1 MRARNIHRLS
11 TLKAASALRIRG
23 VWIGDSQKRFFAF
36 FPNRLSAIHRG
47 LNPAPALAKP
57 LDRRG
62 RSGAIQG
69 YPGGGGRMRFSQ
81 AVDRF
86 IADNAADHA
95 AQGRVMPLSSAPL
108 YRGNRT
114 PKNVDRNIHLLGLR
128 ASHTVEASRSLI
140 RGGAESAGHG
150 ALRGCGGAA

>member
-1 MRARNIHRLS
+1 
-11 TLKAASALRIRG
+11 
-23 VWIGDSQKRFFAF
+23 
-36 FPNRLSAIHRG
+36 
-47 LNPAPALAKP
+47 
-57 LDRRG
+57 
-62 RSGAIQG
+62 
-69 YPGGGGRMRFSQ
+69 MRFSQ